1 MHFLKG
7 GREEK
12 HETTKEEAAL
22 FELAQKYGLFYI
34 HTHTHTHTFICLK
47 GNYKIQGQSTSEF
60 TKIYAILRYCVVP
73 ASFLNTLSILHLE
86 KCFLKVEFV

>member
-34 HTHTHTHTFICLK
+34 HTHTHTHTH
-47 GNYKIQGQSTSEF
+47 T
-60 TKIYAILRYCVVP
+60 
-73 ASFLNTLSILHLE
+73 HLY
-86 KCFLKVEFV
+86 V